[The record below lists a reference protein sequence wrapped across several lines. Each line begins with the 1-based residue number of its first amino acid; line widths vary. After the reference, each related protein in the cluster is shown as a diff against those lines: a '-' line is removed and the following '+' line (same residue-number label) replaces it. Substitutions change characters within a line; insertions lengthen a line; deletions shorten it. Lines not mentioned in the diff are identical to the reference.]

1 MKCKRCHEMFE
12 TVPCEHPTGTC
23 DAIASVIPPGFRKY
37 YAWMK
42 KKCPCKDC
50 LINTICTDGKE
61 CEIAVGI
68 ETITVDVDKNG
79 QIIIHYGFYPYR

>member
-42 KKCPCKDC
+42 K
-50 LINTICTDGKE
+50 TS
-61 CEIAVGI
+61 
-68 ETITVDVDKNG
+68 
-79 QIIIHYGFYPYR
+79 